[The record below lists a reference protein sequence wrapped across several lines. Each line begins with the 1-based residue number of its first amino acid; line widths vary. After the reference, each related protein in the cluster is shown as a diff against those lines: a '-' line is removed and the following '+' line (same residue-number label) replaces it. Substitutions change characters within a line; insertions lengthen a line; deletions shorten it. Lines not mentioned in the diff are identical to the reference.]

1 MEDFNKFQP
10 GEEALQEIRK
20 RYLSPTTPK
29 ITADQPIDTI
39 APTIEQRN
47 GRKSKGTKSLPK
59 FNSSEYRIPDD

>member
-47 GRKSKGTKSLPK
+47 GRKSKGTK
-59 FNSSEYRIPDD
+59 